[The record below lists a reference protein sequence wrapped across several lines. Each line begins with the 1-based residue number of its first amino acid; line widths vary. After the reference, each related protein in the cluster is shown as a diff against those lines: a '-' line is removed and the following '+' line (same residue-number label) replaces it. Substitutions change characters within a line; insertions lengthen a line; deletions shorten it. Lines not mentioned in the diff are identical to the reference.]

1 MKICKLLLKAYT
13 DNTFSSEKGEFT
25 TTINPSNLKIYS
37 STNYSKISS
46 IGNVNILNYKN
57 VEPRIMSFS
66 LLLDNTGVF
75 FNSDNKVKSQL
86 DTLQNLFSSYQ
97 KDILEPNYVRVI
109 WGTIDFKGKLRKLY
123 TNYTSFKEDGTPIR
137 AEIDVEIIEQIEN
150 ITQASNNTQKDE
162 KDNKTYSTDSSDSQ
176 NNNSTDN
183 QKNDTNNKILLL
195 KKTGPVQITDPVV
208 YKY

>member
-75 FNSDNKVKSQL
+75 F
-86 DTLQNLFSSYQ
+86 
-97 KDILEPNYVRVI
+97 
-109 WGTIDFKGKLRKLY
+109 
-123 TNYTSFKEDGTPIR
+123 
-137 AEIDVEIIEQIEN
+137 
-150 ITQASNNTQKDE
+150 
-162 KDNKTYSTDSSDSQ
+162 
-176 NNNSTDN
+176 
-183 QKNDTNNKILLL
+183 
-195 KKTGPVQITDPVV
+195 
-208 YKY
+208 